1 MLREESV
8 HLLDA
13 QHYLMDI
20 SAIMTSDEKIT
31 SRSRKLT
38 ADAVALLR
46 PGGLGKTRGFNRRVI
61 RSSLGATWLDAAQKE
76 QGSKLVRERN
86 KESLQNNQTVQA
98 VYAHQTAARLIADLQ
113 MFVTNL
119 HHVGGLDDALEE
131 VLINELDADLGI
143 LAKELGL
150 DDKNA
155 HEGID
160 PVESARQVLE
170 LNNLAAKHMAR
181 AQSHVEGM
189 LRQQGGSV

>member
-8 HLLDA
+8 HILDA

-20 SAIMTSDEKIT
+20 SEIMTSDEKIT
-31 SRSRKLT
+31 SRSRKVT

-46 PGGLGKTRGFNRRVI
+46 HPGGLGKTRGFNRRVI
-61 RSSLGATWLDAAQKE
+61 RQGVDSRLLEKE

-131 VLINELDADLGI
+131 VLINELDADLGV
-143 LAKELGL
+143 LAEELGL

-155 HEGID
+155 QEGVD
-160 PVESARQVLE
+160 PIESARQVLE
-170 LNNLAAKHMAR
+170 LNNLAAKHMVR

-189 LRQQGGSV
+189 LRQQGESV